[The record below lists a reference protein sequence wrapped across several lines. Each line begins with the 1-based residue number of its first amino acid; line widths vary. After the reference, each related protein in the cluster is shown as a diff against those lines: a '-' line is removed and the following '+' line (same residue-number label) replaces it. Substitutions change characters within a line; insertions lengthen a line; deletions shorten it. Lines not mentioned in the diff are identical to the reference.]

1 MEEQATNSSDLARL
15 AAITPHVTDQLQDFC
30 TLALDT
36 IKVYKPELTRL
47 DQKSDGIIKNIKEIN
62 ATFSQTLVAHES
74 VQAAEARRTSA
85 LEERMS
91 KLEALVAVLPTW
103 KEDLLA
109 KIDSVGKDS
118 RMKTEQLKNRAQVLE
133 EQHAVNSQITRER
146 LDALAQVA
154 HTQANARQAH
164 SDRMDGL
171 ERTVRLNEGAASTR
185 IAELEVLTQ
194 RERAWSCPDAG
205 CPDLTCL
212 DLT

>member
-15 AAITPHVTDQLQDFC
+15 AAITPHVTDQLQ
-30 TLALDT
+30 
-36 IKVYKPELTRL
+36 VYKPELTRL

-62 ATFSQTLVAHES
+62 ATFSKTMVAHES

-133 EQHAVNSQITRER
+133 EQHAY
-146 LDALAQVA
+146 DAALARAGADHARAAGRAGPGGA
-154 HTQANARQAH
+154 HAGQRAA
-164 SDRMDGL
+164 
-171 ERTVRLNEGAASTR
+171 GALR
-185 IAELEVLTQ
+185 
-194 RERAWSCPDAG
+194 
-205 CPDLTCL
+205 
-212 DLT
+212 